1 MLTLLRI
8 GWMNLK
14 RDRVAQALTFLLP
27 ILFFSIFASVFGGRG
42 GDSTPRVSVAVADED
57 RSEFSG
63 RVIAALQKEK
73 ALRLRV
79 DGDNGS
85 VLDRAAA
92 EGLVRNGDVPVAI
105 VIPKGIG
112 ESFGQLGFSSSGPA
126 IQMLADPSDPIAPQ
140 MVQGLLQKVAMTAAP
155 DLVMQGGMKQFEKH
169 AGALTPEQRKAV
181 DEWIPTLKADAGG
194 TTGGGGTGGSG
205 GMGIAVTVVD
215 VMRNDDRKGSLIS
228 FYAAGIGV
236 MFLLFSSVG
245 GAGGALLEEAES
257 GTLERLLST
266 NIGMTGVLIGKWLFL
281 SLIGF
286 AQLTVMFLWG
296 RVAFG
301 LPLFS
306 HIPGFVVMTVVT
318 AAAAAA
324 LGLVLAS
331 LARTRAQLSGFSTI
345 LILTMSAL
353 GGSMF
358 PRFLMSETMQKMG
371 LLTFNGWALDGYLK
385 VFWRNAAVWELWP
398 QVLVLVRAR
407 RHVPRNRA
415 AARPSLGARV
425 IGWRGALAVALA
437 ASAMAL
443 SAGGCKNIDVRTEAY
458 ATLAEAQAAGAV
470 DRGWLP
476 RGLPPGTRE
485 LRVAHDA
492 DSNRRWGLFD
502 FPPEQ
507 GDALRTLVGPEIS
520 FDGLEC
526 NPPGR
531 IEWWPILLRQ
541 RLDGERIKATS
552 LQGYT
557 AREGDLILAVNW
569 AQGRAYYWSRE

>member
-1 MLTLLRI
+1 MMLTLLRI

-27 ILFFSIFASVFGGRG
+27 ILFFSIFATVFGGRG
-42 GDSTPRVSVAVADED
+42 GDSTPRVSVALADED
-57 RSEFSG
+57 RSEFSE
-63 RVIAALQKEK
+63 RVMAALQKEK
-73 ALRLRV
+73 ALRIRV
-79 DGDNGS
+79 DGANGS
-85 VLDRAAA
+85 ALDRAAA

-126 IQMLADPSDPIAPQ
+126 VQMLADPSDPIAPQ

-155 DLVMQGGMKQFEKH
+155 DLVMQGGMKQFEKR
-169 AGALTPEQRKAV
+169 AGQLTPEQRKAV
-181 DEWIPTLKADAGG
+181 DEWIPMLKADAGG
-194 TTGGGGTGGSG
+194 TTGGTDGSG

-398 QVLVLVRAR
+398 QVLVLSV
-407 RHVPRNRA
+407 
-415 AARPSLGARV
+415 LGATFL
-425 IGWRGALAVALA
+425 GLARLLGRLWELA
-437 ASAMAL
+437 
-443 SAGGCKNIDVRTEAY
+443 
-458 ATLAEAQAAGAV
+458 
-470 DRGWLP
+470 
-476 RGLPPGTRE
+476 
-485 LRVAHDA
+485 
-492 DSNRRWGLFD
+492 
-502 FPPEQ
+502 
-507 GDALRTLVGPEIS
+507 
-520 FDGLEC
+520 
-526 NPPGR
+526 
-531 IEWWPILLRQ
+531 
-541 RLDGERIKATS
+541 
-552 LQGYT
+552 
-557 AREGDLILAVNW
+557 
-569 AQGRAYYWSRE
+569 